1 MVFSFHLL
9 KKFYQLSIYTPFTRN
24 FFFQEEMDEES
35 SDEEG
40 YTIISG
46 ARHRRSNPNR
56 WCFDPNVDI
65 VMPEDVTDK
74 MLDNVVGKIWGLKTR
89 AKLY

>member
-1 MVFSFHLL
+1 
-9 KKFYQLSIYTPFTRN
+9 
-24 FFFQEEMDEES
+24 MDDES

-46 ARHRRSNPNR
+46 ARHRRSHPNR

-65 VMPEDVTDK
+65 VMPEDVTDE
-74 MLDNVVGKIWGLKTR
+74 MLDNVVGKILGLKTR
-89 AKLY
+89 TKVSIIIS

>member
-1 MVFSFHLL
+1 
-9 KKFYQLSIYTPFTRN
+9 
-24 FFFQEEMDEES
+24 MDDES

-46 ARHRRSNPNR
+46 ARHRRSHPNR

-65 VMPEDVTDK
+65 VMPEDVTDE
-74 MLDNVVGKIWGLKTR
+74 MLDNVVGKILGLKTR
-89 AKLY
+89 TKLYMSVLLFPKRTHSLIQFQTPQFNLSYAHQ